1 MVDIIYKE
9 ESYRIIGVAIN
20 VHKKLGAGFLENVY
34 QEALQIELQNQ
45 EIPFQKEKKLAV
57 IYDDKPLNKFYRAD
71 FVCFNRIIVELK
83 AQRFISNHDIAQT
96 LNYLKATNFKLGL
109 LINFGSPSLTY
120 KRVLNCF
127 V

>member
-9 ESYRIIGVAIN
+9 ESYRIFGAAIN

-57 IYDDKPLNKFYRAD
+57 IYDNKPLNKFYRAD
-71 FVCFNRIIVELK
+71 FVCFNQIIVELK
-83 AQRFISNHDIAQT
+83 AQRFISNHDMAQT

-109 LINFGSPSLTY
+109 LIDFGSPSLTY